1 MGFSRQEYWSG
12 LPFPSP
18 GDLPDLGI
26 EPRSP
31 ALQADALPSELPG
44 KPAFLRGSSYQI
56 EIPTQT
62 HFPRHNL
69 IQAPYVQGK
78 RCNLSQVCYPTLRDG
93 CFLSCWPQS
102 FKRPNPQPPTLL
114 LYSNTHMHIQLQ
126 SHPKGNPEQ
135 LPKNCFLSHI
145 LCSEN
150 NVTQP
155 PQKSVYI
162 NMHGFPG
169 GASGKEPT
177 CQVRRH
183 KRCGFDPWVGK
194 IPWKRKWQP
203 TPVFLPGITWTE
215 EPGELQSIGSQ
226 RVRHDWNNLTNRQ
239 MIKS

>member
-1 MGFSRQEYWSG
+1 MPPSRGYSQ
-12 LPFPSP
+12 
-18 GDLPDLGI
+18 
-26 EPRSP
+26 PR
-31 ALQADALPSELPG
+31 D
-44 KPAFLRGSSYQI
+44 
-56 EIPTQT
+56 QT
-62 HFPRHNL
+62 H
-69 IQAPYVQGK
+69 ISYVSCSGT
-78 RCNLSQVCYPTLRDG
+78 QV
-93 CFLSCWPQS
+93 
-102 FKRPNPQPPTLL
+102 
-114 LYSNTHMHIQLQ
+114 LYHHGHL
-126 SHPKGNPEQ
+126 GNPEQ

-169 GASGKEPT
+169 GASGNEPT
-177 CQVRRH
+177 CQCRKH

-226 RVRHDWNNLTNRQ
+226 RVRHD
-239 MIKS
+239 